1 MNKLFIFLGLFLVLG
16 CVSAI
21 GAVSDLDG
29 LVGYWSF
36 NTDATDDHASYDGVV
51 TNAAHVGS
59 AYCKLGAGCYN
70 YTGDE
75 TIHQYITLADYS
87 AEFVNDATLTIWV
100 KLRNDPPVVVKSA
113 LVDMTTATEA
123 THYPYTDNNL
133 YINMFRDDR
142 LGPLTGKVAEGTWH
156 LISIRNDADGNYV
169 FWQNNESVYS
179 GTGEVTL
186 QLGLRRLGA
195 QTVTT
200 WSNFDGQMDE
210 MSIWNRSLTDA
221 EILELWNNG
230 SGLAYPFVPPP
241 PYTNFSFINEDP
253 ANGSTVF
260 SETLPY
266 QLNLTFNYTSN
277 ESTTDCVLTFDDGNI
292 TETFDYRSAIT
303 ELTSSDLSVA
313 INDTEG
319 FEGEI
324 IWANPYL
331 QQDLYLYYDNASILT
346 VANGSNITIPYEI
359 ESTGR
364 GYKTTEAYSNDAV
377 AVYHF
382 GLNSSTTSD
391 STKNNNDGTVNGATW
406 TESGKFGNAF
416 EFDGVNDGIYLG
428 NGKVGTSFTV
438 IGWAKSN
445 NPAAND
451 VLVQFDPAA
460 GDGNKLS
467 VLDFVKVKALLIDS
481 TGSGTGFQYYHG
493 ATSIPTDTWYHY
505 AVTWNGTD
513 LKIYYNG
520 SEDTPYT
527 KQQDDVITV
536 TDTDRHRMIGYSY
549 MDNANYFNGTIDE
562 VRTYNRSLS
571 ATEIEE
577 MYNNSI
583 PGLNMNLGINSSAA
597 GYNLTKDAVVTET
610 FNVINDTLQINYT
623 FINELNFGLHN
634 FTLNCTDNSFSG
646 EETKQLY
653 LLFDETEP
661 AIMIY
666 APSTN
671 NDTVVT
677 SYINNLTVN
686 VSVFD
691 ENLFNS
697 TINIYY
703 PNGSIYFTNSSFNT
717 SEDWHNFSDTFNL
730 DEEPPHEW
738 ILQVRAADG
747 HTKQDIDFSEWDIN
761 KNDAEKMI
769 DFGNCAVYPDDINK
783 IEFFDYSCS
792 GDRCTWQYDF
802 KDLQNTRNQF
812 VECDSY
818 MHIMSNEDMTWF
830 VSGNNWID
838 FENVQGYDVT
848 FTRLNDHKYK
858 VSYHGTDISSIITN
872 SIGELNVAEQNI
884 TFTVEHPFIAEETY
898 DNDTVEYIPH
908 TLTMQIINISVEVD
922 TIDNVSIIYDG
933 VTYEADF
940 LGNYTYSYTATDE
953 VLGAAENEEVEH
965 HWGVSLTTYA
975 PVHTHDINTTSI
987 NQTAWDYL
995 INKSSEAEAYQTTHF
1010 LNVSVYDEITGEPIN
1025 ITVDMNVIFDN
1036 GYHNVSKIETYE
1048 NNQTFSYYIAPD
1060 SSVKDMNISLYG
1072 SVTLSGTYN
1081 NITYVTRTLE
1091 VSQGA
1096 PIVLSN
1102 DGTTYNLNL
1111 YAIGVENSTTIT
1123 FNWKTTGY
1131 VDIAGIMRVYRCNP
1145 NGTIYVVESLPI
1157 TGGVATANL
1166 ELLTAQY
1173 AYDVIIDGVV
1183 YQQESFFTCHVE
1195 SLTIRTFFVDVSEV
1209 DLAPVIGLYLVDCV
1223 LDLVSDTTINM
1234 QWTSNP
1240 DNAAIIEGCLV
1251 GYQNS
1256 ISGMTEFYRNCSN
1269 LSFSLLRTIPDPGG
1283 SFYVRG
1289 LIYQEGVQG
1298 YCREDVTFNRDVNA
1312 ATQFGATLLFALIFL
1327 IMGLALIY
1335 AGQTSESLLGAGIA
1349 IVVAYVLGLLAL
1361 SWEWVTMAI
1370 AILVIIALLI
1380 RYGRDN

>member
-1 MNKLFIFLGLFLVLG
+1 MMFSCISVLG
-16 CVSAI
+16 A
-21 GAVSDLDG
+21 L
-29 LVGYWSF
+29 
-36 NTDATDDHASYDGVV
+36 TDDIISYYKSDTDGSYPDAHGSNDGTIYQAAYTASGKINGAYSYDGIDGTYINATG
-51 TNAAHVGS
+51 TNFNSLIWTISTWIYRDTDSGKYERIITTDDNVKYNWHIQIDSSDYIQCGFLDAIGGARSVLGSKIPTSKWMHIVFTFDGTYVRIYLDGVLNATSIDFS
-59 AYCKLGAGCYN
+59 AYTPRTNSTQFNLG
-70 YTGDE
+70 
-75 TIHQYITLADYS
+75 
-87 AEFVNDATLTIWV
+87 
-100 KLRNDPPVVVKSA
+100 R
-113 LVDMTTATEA
+113 LVDSS
-123 THYPYTDNNL
+123 L
-133 YINMFRDDR
+133 YYYWFD
-142 LGPLTGKVAEGTWH
+142 GKV
-156 LISIRNDADGNYV
+156 D
-169 FWQNNESVYS
+169 
-179 GTGEVTL
+179 EV
-186 QLGLRRLGA
+186 G
-195 QTVTT
+195 
-200 WSNFDGQMDE
+200 
-210 MSIWNRSLTDA
+210 IWNRTLNSTEISELYNSDA
-221 EILELWNNG
+221 G
-230 SGLAYPFVPPP
+230 FQYPFAPTPPSS
-241 PYTNFSFINEDP
+241 NFSFINEDP
-253 ANGSTVF
+253 VNGSTIF

-266 QLNLTFNYTSN
+266 QLNFTFNYSSN
-277 ESTTDCVLTFDDGNI
+277 ESTTDCVLS
-292 TETFDYRSAIT
+292 FDY
-303 ELTSSDLSVA
+303 E
-313 INDTEG
+313 
-319 FEGEI
+319 
-324 IWANPYL
+324 
-331 QQDLYLYYDNASILT
+331 NA
-346 VANGSNITIPYEI
+346 
-359 ESTGR
+359 
-364 GYKTTEAYSNDAV
+364 
-377 AVYHF
+377 
-382 GLNSSTTSD
+382 
-391 STKNNNDGTVNGATW
+391 TVN
-406 TESGKFGNAF
+406 
-416 EFDGVNDGIYLG
+416 
-428 NGKVGTSFTV
+428 
-438 IGWAKSN
+438 
-445 NPAAND
+445 
-451 VLVQFDPAA
+451 
-460 GDGNKLS
+460 
-467 VLDFVKVKALLIDS
+467 
-481 TGSGTGFQYYHG
+481 
-493 ATSIPTDTWYHY
+493 
-505 AVTWNGTD
+505 
-513 LKIYYNG
+513 
-520 SEDTPYT
+520 
-527 KQQDDVITV
+527 
-536 TDTDRHRMIGYSY
+536 
-549 MDNANYFNGTIDE
+549 
-562 VRTYNRSLS
+562 
-571 ATEIEE
+571 
-577 MYNNSI
+577 
-583 PGLNMNLGINSSAA
+583 
-597 GYNLTKDAVVTET
+597 ET

-623 FINELNFGLHN
+623 FMDELNFGLHN
-634 FTLNCTDNSFSG
+634 FTLNCTDNSFSN
-646 EETKQLY
+646 EETKPLY

-717 SEDWHNFSDTFNL
+717 SEDWHNFSGTFNL

-747 HTKQDIDFSEWDIN
+747 HTKQDLDFSEWDIN

-769 DFGNCAVYPDDINK
+769 DFGNCAVYPDEVNK
-783 IEFFDYSCS
+783 IDFFDYSCS

-802 KDLQNTRNQF
+802 KDIQNVRNQF
-812 VECDSY
+812 VECDSEI
-818 MHIMSNEDMTWF
+818 HIMSNEDMTWF

-965 HWGVSLTTYA
+965 NWEVSLTTHA

-987 NQTAWDYL
+987 NQTAWNYL

-1025 ITVDMNVIFDN
+1025 ITIDMNVIFDN

-1240 DNAAIIEGCLV
+1240 DNPATIEGCLV

-1298 YCREDVTFNRDVNA
+1298 YCREDVPFNRDVNA